1 MYLFS
6 HATVEEWDTVKAAS
20 CVCVCVGG
28 VCKEGLPEEVISRLC
43 ESRRVNRVH
52 FRKSVLRR
60 GV

>member
-20 CVCVCVGG
+20 CVCGG
-28 VCKEGLPEEVISRLC
+28 GMCKEGLPEEVISRLC